1 MAPEYL
7 CQKVLKMRSTCDTRG
22 SSSPLFNCLFP
33 KTGFGYRGAFNWKI
47 LRKDCVNASQ
57 WTYLNLNWT
66 ACFLA
71 SFIPHYNQEEATW
84 SGRLPC
90 AFFQSLPSGIPLPQ
104 PIIMMP
110 YSIHQNNPS
119 VVPSTPKCQ
128 SKKKV
133 PPNGRGE
140 NEIFEFTAWLR
151 TLVQKRTIQVPQP
164 IVGNG
169 KKSHD
174 RQLDTLLPEPKS
186 IRYPENR
193 QITVSR
199 RKKMGFNQ
207 EKVNTHTCASFLKDA
222 KMHWHWQIKMSK
234 LSTRNSK
241 DLKRDNN

>member
-7 CQKVLKMRSTCDTRG
+7 CQKVLKMRSNCDTRG
-22 SSSPLFNCLFP
+22 SSFNCLFP

-71 SFIPHYNQEEATW
+71 SFIPHYNQEEATC
-84 SGRLPC
+84 SRRLSC

-119 VVPSTPKCQ
+119 LVPSTPKCQ

-151 TLVQKRTIQVPQP
+151 TLVQKRTIQVHQP

-169 KKSHD
+169 KKSHN

-199 RKKMGFNQ
+199 HSGLGRKWGSTRKKSIRTPVQVFW
-207 EKVNTHTCASFLKDA
+207 
-222 KMHWHWQIKMSK
+222 KMPRCTGTGK
-234 LSTRNSK
+234 
-241 DLKRDNN
+241 

>member
-22 SSSPLFNCLFP
+22 SFSPLNCLFP
-33 KTGFGYRGAFNWKI
+33 KTGFGYRGAFNCKI
-47 LRKDCVNASQ
+47 LRKDCVNSSQ

-71 SFIPHYNQEEATW
+71 SIIPHYNQEEATW

-128 SKKKV
+128 SKKNL

-151 TLVQKRTIQVPQP
+151 TLVQKRTIQVHQP

-199 RKKMGFNQ
+199 HGGLGRKWGSTRKKSIRTPVQVFW
-207 EKVNTHTCASFLKDA
+207 
-222 KMHWHWQIKMSK
+222 KMPRCTGTGK
-234 LSTRNSK
+234 
-241 DLKRDNN
+241 

>member
-1 MAPEYL
+1 MPKSFENEVHLWYYGL
-7 CQKVLKMRSTCDTRG
+7 LF
-22 SSSPLFNCLFP
+22 SSFNCLFP

-47 LRKDCVNASQ
+47 LCKDCVNASQ

-151 TLVQKRTIQVPQP
+151 TLVQKRTIQVHQP

-186 IRYPENR
+186 TRYPENR

-199 RKKMGFNQ
+199 HSGLGRKWGSTRKKSIRTPVQVFW
-207 EKVNTHTCASFLKDA
+207 
-222 KMHWHWQIKMSK
+222 KMPRCTGTGK
-234 LSTRNSK
+234 
-241 DLKRDNN
+241 